1 MQQSTGQT
9 AAQAS
14 SSWNP
19 THSVQSL
26 GSMTK
31 MSSPWLMAWL
41 GHSGSQAPQ
50 LMHSSVMMV
59 AMLGVCITQE
69 PGSDGAKPVHV
80 HVPVTVPE
88 AFQQSFGYGDGYG
101 YVDGFQPSQTVFTLT
116 NSRMPSR
123 DNSRPNP
130 LALMPP
136 NGSRGSLLTI
146 PLMKTDPASSS
157 SASRAA
163 SDSSRVNAAAPRPN
177 SVSLA
182 SAMAC
187 SRSRARAT

>member
-59 AMLGVCITQE
+59 AMLGVCITQQPARDRANPSTFTFTKLE
-69 PGSDGAKPVHV
+69 TAANP
-80 HVPVTVPE
+80 
-88 AFQQSFGYGDGYG
+88 
-101 YVDGFQPSQTVFTLT
+101 QPSQTVFTL
-116 NSRMPSR
+116 
-123 DNSRPNP
+123 
-130 LALMPP
+130 
-136 NGSRGSLLTI
+136 
-146 PLMKTDPASSS
+146 
-157 SASRAA
+157 
-163 SDSSRVNAAAPRPN
+163 
-177 SVSLA
+177 
-182 SAMAC
+182 
-187 SRSRARAT
+187 